1 MAKQILYSEDARKR
15 LKAGVDKV
23 ANVVKVTLGPKGR
36 NVVLEEGFGS
46 PTITNDGVTIAK
58 KIEVEDKIENVG
70 AEIVKE
76 VASKTNDVAGD
87 GTTTAAVLAQAIIGE
102 GLKNVTAGAN
112 PLALRRGLEKAT
124 GRVVEFLKQMS
135 KPVSTKEGR
144 AQVATISAEDPELG
158 NLIAEVMEEVG
169 KDGVV
174 TVEESQTFGI
184 QKEIV
189 KGLQFDRGYI
199 SPYMVTNAERMEAVL
214 EDPYILITDK
224 KISSVQDILPTLE
237 VVAKTGKKELV
248 IIADDVEGDALATL
262 VVNKLRGI
270 FQTLAVKAPGFGDRK
285 KEMLE
290 DIAPVPGAQVISEE
304 LGLKLENVELS
315 QLGSARRIVATK
327 ENTTIVEGKGEKEKI
342 EDRIKQIRSVLKET
356 TSEFDKEKLEERL
369 AKLSG
374 GVAVIKVGA
383 ATEIEQKARQHKTE
397 DALNATRAAVEE
409 GIVPGGGVAL
419 IRAAR
424 DLESLHLEDSEEHLA
439 VKILRRA
446 LEEPIRQIANNA
458 GKDGSVVAAEVAKG
472 EGGYGYN
479 AATDRYEDL
488 VQSGVVDP
496 TKVVRVA
503 LENAVSAASMLV
515 TTEAVVADLPEK
527 EGKNPG
533 MPGGMG
539 GMGGMG
545 DSGPT
550 TRKTPRL
557 IPPPDG
563 NSRPPPPPPGLRPR
577 DDDLEHT
584 ASLALAGTWPCV
596 DCRARADWTEQ

>member
-1 MAKQILYSEDARKR
+1 MAKQILYGEDARKKLR
-15 LKAGVDKV
+15 AGIDKV
-23 ANVVKVTLGPKGR
+23 GNVVKITLGPKGR
-36 NVVLEEGFGS
+36 NVALDEGFGS
-46 PTITNDGVTIAK
+46 PTITNDGVTVAK
-58 KIEVEDKIENVG
+58 KVELEDKIENIG

-76 VASKTNDVAGD
+76 VASKTNDTTGD
-87 GTTTAAVLAQAIIGE
+87 GTTTATLLAQALIAE

-112 PLALRRGLEKAT
+112 PMALRRGLEKAT
-124 GRVVEFLKQMS
+124 KRVVESLKEMS
-135 KPVSTKEGR
+135 HSVLTKEEMI
-144 AQVATISAEDPELG
+144 QVATISGDDPELG

-214 EDPYILITDK
+214 EDAYILVTDK
-224 KISSVQDILPTLE
+224 KISSVQDILPALE
-237 VVAKTGKKELV
+237 VVAKTGKKELI

-290 DIAPVPGAQVISEE
+290 DIATITGAQVISEE
-304 LGLKLENVELS
+304 LGLKLENVEFS
-315 QLGSARRIVATK
+315 QLGSARRVVSTK
-327 ENTTIVEGKGEKEKI
+327 ENTTIVEGKGEKGKI
-342 EDRIKQIRSVLKET
+342 EDRIKQIRAVLQET
-356 TSEFDKEKLEERL
+356 TSEFDKEKLQERL
-369 AKLSG
+369 AKLVG

-383 ATEIEQKARQHKTE
+383 ATEVEQKARQHKTE
-397 DALNATRAAVEE
+397 DALSATKAAVEE

-419 IRAAR
+419 LRAAKV
-424 DLESLHLEDSEEHLA
+424 LEGFQLQDAEEQLA
-439 VKILRRA
+439 LKILRRA
-446 LEEPIRQIANNA
+446 LEEPIRQIAENA
-458 GKDGSVVAAEVAKG
+458 GKDGSVVAAEVAKNQ
-472 EGGYGYN
+472 GGYGYN

-503 LENAVSAASMLV
+503 LENAVSAASMLL

-527 EGKNPG
+527 EGKGMPGG

-539 GMGGMG
+539 M
-545 DSGPT
+545 P
-550 TRKTPRL
+550 
-557 IPPPDG
+557 
-563 NSRPPPPPPGLRPR
+563 
-577 DDDLEHT
+577 EY
-584 ASLALAGTWPCV
+584 
-596 DCRARADWTEQ
+596 